1 MFWKSVILSQSWR
14 IGFKEFCK
22 YYDKKFQTNWKF
34 KILFCHLHIP
44 NVMTSEKMKILLSIF
59 EHYTFIYAY
68 MVSDILTFNSV
79 NKYFY
84 LSFKLS
90 WRPIHVI
97 KQVFFKYNLLSQLYI
112 WLSDCFG
119 HLLWLSFFLWVY
131 CCKNN
136 FTYKCLV

>member
-1 MFWKSVILSQSWR
+1 
-14 IGFKEFCK
+14 
-22 YYDKKFQTNWKF
+22 
-34 KILFCHLHIP
+34 
-44 NVMTSEKMKILLSIF
+44 MTSEKMKILLSIF

-112 WLSDCFG
+112 
-119 HLLWLSFFLWVY
+119 
-131 CCKNN
+131 
-136 FTYKCLV
+136 